1 MLNPHDI
8 PAPIDLPDYGEMSAK
23 AERSL
28 NVIGWMLLSYV
39 VGMLT
44 VVLIVRFA

>member
-1 MLNPHDI
+1 VINPTDKA
-8 PAPIDLPDYGEMSAK
+8 PPIDLPDYGELSAK